1 VGVEK
6 ENEESLCPSYQ
17 SAHSF
22 LVVSLVV
29 VAENE
34 LCQNLLYVRDSNDIG
49 KTANT
54 IRSLGRG
61 HHQNQPLQQLG
72 NHQ

>member
-1 VGVEK
+1 MEAEK

-17 SAHSF
+17 RVQSF
-22 LVVSLVV
+22 LVVSLVE
-29 VAENE
+29 VAQNQ
-34 LCQNLLYVRDSNDIG
+34 LYQNLLYVRDSNDIG

-61 HHQNQPLQQLG
+61 HHQNHTLK
-72 NHQ
+72 